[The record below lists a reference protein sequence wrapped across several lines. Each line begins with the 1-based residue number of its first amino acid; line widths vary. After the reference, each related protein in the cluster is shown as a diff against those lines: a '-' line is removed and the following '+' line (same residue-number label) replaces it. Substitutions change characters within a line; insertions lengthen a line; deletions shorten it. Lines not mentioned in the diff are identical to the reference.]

1 MSARKADS
9 DDRAKTA
16 GRDPTAVAL
25 AVRRGLFQPS
35 TLWWLACS
43 LLVMVFL
50 PYVPWL
56 VPDLS
61 GQPEYR
67 IGWDRLDVTPP
78 PPGVPENVIESIKSA
93 ADLPNEFSLLER
105 GLAERLSRAFATH
118 PWVENVVRVE
128 ILRQRRIEIT
138 LTYRRPVM
146 LVETSRGYYPVDS
159 KSVLLPPDDFTAE
172 AVEQFPIVRKV
183 KSVPQGLPGEW
194 WGDEVVLCA
203 AKLADALAPSGD
215 MQRHWKRLGL
225 AAIVAPA
232 PKNAGPQPEDLS
244 FELVTS
250 GGTVVVWGRA
260 PGVECAEPDTDE
272 KLARLEQVLKTR
284 GSLDGPGGPYRI
296 DIRHD
301 VISMQSLADRRD
313 R

>member
-1 MSARKADS
+1 MSAKKADS

-16 GRDPTAVAL
+16 GRDRTAVAL
-25 AVRRGLFQPS
+25 AVRRGVFQPS

-61 GQPEYR
+61 GQPEYQ
-67 IGWDRLDVTPP
+67 IGWDRVDVTAP
-78 PPGVPENVIESIKSA
+78 PPGVPENIVESIKSA
-93 ADLPNEFSLLER
+93 ARLPDRFSLLER
-105 GLAERLSRAFATH
+105 GLAERISRAMGSH
-118 PWVENVVRVE
+118 PWIASVSRVE
-128 ILRQRRIEIT
+128 VLRQRRIEIS
-138 LTYRRPVM
+138 LNFRRPVM

-159 KSVLLPPDDFTAE
+159 ASVLLPPDDFTAE
-172 AVEQFPIVRKV
+172 AVEQFPIVRNI

-194 WGDEVVLCA
+194 WGDQVVLSS
-203 AKLADALAPSGD
+203 AKLAEALAPDGD
-215 MQRHWKRLGL
+215 LEKYWKRLAL
-225 AAIVAPA
+225 AAIVAPT
-232 PKNAGPQPEDLS
+232 PKNADAQPEDLS

-260 PGVECAEPDTDE
+260 PDAECAEPETDE

-301 VISMQSLADRRD
+301 VISMQSLSDRRY